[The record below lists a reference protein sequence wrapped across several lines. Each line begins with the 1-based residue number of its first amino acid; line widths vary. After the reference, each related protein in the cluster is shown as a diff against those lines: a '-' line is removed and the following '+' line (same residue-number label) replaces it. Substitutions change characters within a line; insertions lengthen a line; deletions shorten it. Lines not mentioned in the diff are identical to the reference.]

1 MAADHYAVRLGLVAD
16 AVVVDPGHNVDLVGT
31 VFVAVCDVV
40 VVVDHIVV
48 VCDVVVVVDHIVV
61 LCVVAAAVGTVLV
74 GGVRN
79 LVLVVVV
86 VAFDV
91 FAAVD
96 FDCWLPCCRFWVLM
110 FPRHGI
116 PHSVHQAYHQNPE
129 GNNSLSAF
137 HFIICLYYRG
147 NRMPLA

>member
-1 MAADHYAVRLGLVAD
+1 MAADHNAVRLGLVAD
-16 AVVVDPGHNVDLVGT
+16 VVVGDLGHIVDLVGT

-40 VVVDHIVV
+40 V
-48 VCDVVVVVDHIVV
+48 DHIVV
-61 LCVVAAAVGTVLV
+61 LCVVAAAAVGTVLV
-74 GGVRN
+74 GVVRN

-86 VAFDV
+86 AVVVDV

-116 PHSVHQAYHQNPE
+116 PHSVHQVCHQNPE
-129 GNNSLSAF
+129 VNNSLSEF
-137 HFIICLYYRG
+137 PFDYLFVK
-147 NRMPLA
+147 